1 MQKQKE
7 YINFLVSRKS
17 SVVKT
22 SLIFALIGI
31 IYSLF
36 LNDHFRST
44 SVIVPTRDNYQSEN
58 SSQIGAI
65 AQTIGFGADDATPEL
80 KFALSYFNSY
90 KFISEF
96 IVEKDILPEILFFK
110 SYSKRR
116 NVFNYKVNPDDYRMD
131 VLFPDGKVDYSSK
144 YFQEAV
150 KEFREIVTLNPGREN
165 DPAMYLSVIHQSPSF
180 SYMLSKEVL
189 SFLNKSIVDIDIRD
203 SDSKLTYIRSIM
215 SDYDE
220 IEVRRVLS
228 KIVERELTKKI
239 LANSLSEYSFMIL
252 DPPVLPFKKFSPRRT
267 NLVATFLL
275 TGILLSI
282 IYLTFTFTFRT
293 KEKEHEKI

>member
-44 SVIVPTRDNYQSEN
+44 SVIVPTRDNYQSDN
-58 SSQIGAI
+58 TSQIGAI

-96 IVEKDILPEILFFK
+96 IAEQDILPEILFFK
-110 SYSKRR
+110 SYNKRR
-116 NVFNYKVNPDDYRMD
+116 NAFNFKVNPEDYRMD
-131 VLFPDGKVDYSSK
+131 VLFPDGEVDYSSK
-144 YFQEAV
+144 HFQEAV

-165 DPAMYLSVIHQSPSF
+165 DPAMYLSVIHQKSF
-180 SYMLSKEVL
+180 FFIHAKQRSFNISLISLLLILISETLILNLLTLDQLCQIMMKLKSGE
-189 SFLNKSIVDIDIRD
+189 SFL
-203 SDSKLTYIRSIM
+203 RSLKG
-215 SDYDE
+215 S
-220 IEVRRVLS
+220 
-228 KIVERELTKKI
+228 
-239 LANSLSEYSFMIL
+239 
-252 DPPVLPFKKFSPRRT
+252 
-267 NLVATFLL
+267 
-275 TGILLSI
+275 
-282 IYLTFTFTFRT
+282 
-293 KEKEHEKI
+293 